1 MKKITENV
9 SIYLVCGCTM
19 IALLFTLGLYFYNFH
34 GDFSLVQSDWGAF
47 ATFFAGILTPFLSFL
62 NVIIF
67 IKLTFSL
74 EKERDE
80 KNEKS
85 LKIKRQ
91 ESLLQIRIEKIKN
104 FDNAIKKTIGFSTVP
119 DVNLIKIATSET
131 LSLFTDLELFFDLD
145 ILAGREFCDRLFKL
159 YDILDEYDKKGIR
172 YLNNVSSSDFRLIY
186 NLEKSIVNNLYAV
199 TLGKKVMWLDYEPGK
214 KDE

>member
-1 MKKITENV
+1 MKKITEKV
-9 SIYLVCGCTM
+9 SIYMVCGCTM

-34 GDFSLVQSDWGAF
+34 GDFSLEQSDWGAF
-47 ATFFAGILTPFLSFL
+47 ATFFSGILTPLLSFL

-85 LKIKRQ
+85 LQIKRQ
-91 ESLLQIRIEKIKN
+91 ENLLQIRIEKIKK
-104 FDNAIKKTIGFSTVP
+104 FDNAIKNAIILNKGVDSNSI
-119 DVNLIKIATSET
+119 NIAASET
-131 LSLFTDLELFFDLD
+131 LSLSIELDLFFDLD
-145 ILAGREFCDRLFKL
+145 KNAKLEFKNRLFKL
-159 YDILDEYDKKGIR
+159 YDILDEYNKGGS
-172 YLNNVSSSDFRLIY
+172 LFLSEVSSSDFKKIY
-186 NLEKSIVNNLYAV
+186 MLNSNIVNNLYAV
-199 TLGKKVMWLDYEPGK
+199 ALGKEIMWPDYECGK

>member
-9 SIYLVCGCTM
+9 SIYLVCGGTM
-19 IALLFTLGLYFYNFH
+19 IALLLTLGLYFYNFH
-34 GDFSLVQSDWGAF
+34 GDFSLEQSDWGAF
-47 ATFFAGILTPFLSFL
+47 ATFFSGILTPLLSFL

-104 FDNAIKKTIGFSTVP
+104 FDNAIKKTISFSTVP

-131 LSLFTDLELFFDLD
+131 LSLFTDLGLFFDLD
-145 ILAGREFCDRLFKL
+145 H
-159 YDILDEYDKKGIR
+159 
-172 YLNNVSSSDFRLIY
+172 
-186 NLEKSIVNNLYAV
+186 
-199 TLGKKVMWLDYEPGK
+199 
-214 KDE
+214 